1 MARSRIKRGM
11 GPFLKEMRTSP
22 IAAVVNGVL
31 GIGGILGTGI
41 LIVFW
46 VIGRARRSVL
56 AHDVQTRQQVAQ
68 GTLLLYLGLGG
79 IFLLGGVGFLL
90 FALVQITTSLRV
102 FERGLVWRRF
112 GKNRSVFFVE
122 VEHFGPGDAAAMSL
136 TSWRMVLRNGEQL
149 IFHSGL
155 YNRSEFAETMELIAE
170 QIEET
175 HKQIG

>member
-1 MARSRIKRGM
+1 MARSRNKRGM
-11 GPFLKEMRTSP
+11 GPLLKEMRTSP
-22 IAAVVNGVL
+22 VAAVVNGVL

-68 GTLLLYLGLGG
+68 GTLLLYLCLGG
-79 IFLLGGVGFLL
+79 LFLLGGVGFLL
-90 FALVQITTSLRV
+90 FALVQITTSIRV

-112 GKNRSVFFVE
+112 GKNRGVFFVE

-155 YNRSEFAETMELIAE
+155 YNRSKFADTMELIAE